1 MAGWVPLTRTRGDL
15 VAWIGSYY
23 ATFPRTSAITQVMNT
38 HHNHRPPW
46 EVDLRLERLRGED
59 VRVAAKSFSP
69 SPCHGHAPLRLL
81 PVRDLYL
88 PDNSQ
93 PAGRPVFFE
102 GRLLE
107 FERQIGVV
115 FVQLDAPTACAAS
128 AEGPVLFRGQAAV
141 ILRGPA
147 VLELA
152 FPLHIERLPSDS
164 DNYWRDHAGRT
175 RHGGP
180 RLPGDIAAAFRA
192 RAWPAGVHR
201 PREDAGV
208 LRDVSGRMAAAALL
222 DGHLRAE
229 DSIMPISA

>member
-1 MAGWVPLTRTRGDL
+1 MD
-15 VAWIGSYY
+15 
-23 ATFPRTSAITQVMNT
+23 TQP
-38 HHNHRPPW
+38 NHRPQW
-46 EVDLRLERLRGED
+46 EIDRTLERLRGED
-59 VRVAAKSFSP
+59 VRVVAKSFSP
-69 SPCHGHAPLRLL
+69 LPRNGETPLRFL

-102 GRLLE
+102 GRLRE

-115 FVQLDAPTACAAS
+115 FVRLEAPASVAAS

-164 DNYWRDHAGRT
+164 DNYWRDL
-175 RHGGP
+175 
-180 RLPGDIAAAFRA
+180 RLPRA
-192 RAWPAGVHR
+192 QFEFPFSADQMTGEEQARDGIEKSPAMISR
-201 PREDAGV
+201 SYAGAI
-208 LRDVSGRMAAAALL
+208 D
-222 DGHLRAE
+222 
-229 DSIMPISA
+229 

>member
-1 MAGWVPLTRTRGDL
+1 MNPPL
-15 VAWIGSYY
+15 
-23 ATFPRTSAITQVMNT
+23 
-38 HHNHRPPW
+38 NHRPPW
-46 EVDLRLERLRGED
+46 EVDRRLERLRGEN

-69 SPCHGHAPLRLL
+69 SPCHGHAPLRFL

-128 AEGPVLFRGQAAV
+128 AQGAVLFRGQAAV

-147 VLELA
+147 VVELA
-152 FPLHIERLPSDS
+152 FPFQIERLPSDS
-164 DNYWRDHAGRT
+164 DNYWRDL
-175 RHGGP
+175 
-180 RLPGDIAAAFRA
+180 RLPRA
-192 RAWPAGVHR
+192 QFEFPFSADQMTGEEQARDGIEKSPAMISR
-201 PREDAGV
+201 SYAGAI
-208 LRDVSGRMAAAALL
+208 D
-222 DGHLRAE
+222 
-229 DSIMPISA
+229 

>member
-1 MAGWVPLTRTRGDL
+1 
-15 VAWIGSYY
+15 
-23 ATFPRTSAITQVMNT
+23 MNT
-38 HHNHRPPW
+38 QQNHRPPW
-46 EVDLRLERLRGED
+46 EVDRHLERLRGEN

-69 SPCHGHAPLRLL
+69 SPRHGHAPLRLL

-102 GRLLE
+102 SRLLE

-128 AEGPVLFRGQAAV
+128 AQGAVLFRGQAAV

-152 FPLHIERLPSDS
+152 FPFHVERLPADP
-164 DNYWRDHAGRT
+164 DNYWQDLRV
-175 RHGGP
+175 P
-180 RLPGDIAAAFRA
+180 RAQFEFPFSPDS
-192 RAWPAGVHR
+192 
-201 PREDAGV
+201 
-208 LRDVSGRMAAAALL
+208 VSGEDQPR
-222 DGHLRAE
+222 DGTE
-229 DSIMPISA
+229 KSPPMISRSYAGAID

>member
-1 MAGWVPLTRTRGDL
+1 MNSPL
-15 VAWIGSYY
+15 
-23 ATFPRTSAITQVMNT
+23 
-38 HHNHRPPW
+38 NHRPPW
-46 EVDLRLERLRGED
+46 EVDCRLERLRGEN

-69 SPCHGHAPLRLL
+69 SPCHGHAALRLL

-115 FVQLDAPTACAAS
+115 FVQLDAPTAVTAS
-128 AEGPVLFRGQAAV
+128 AQGSVLFRGQAAV

-152 FPLHIERLPSDS
+152 FPFHIERLPSEP
-164 DNYWRDHAGRT
+164 DNYWRDLRVPRAQFEFPFSPDPMTGEEQPCDGIEKSPAMISRGYAGAI
-175 RHGGP
+175 
-180 RLPGDIAAAFRA
+180 D
-192 RAWPAGVHR
+192 
-201 PREDAGV
+201 
-208 LRDVSGRMAAAALL
+208 
-222 DGHLRAE
+222 
-229 DSIMPISA
+229 

>member
-1 MAGWVPLTRTRGDL
+1 
-15 VAWIGSYY
+15 
-23 ATFPRTSAITQVMNT
+23 MNT
-38 HHNHRPPW
+38 QQNHRPPW
-46 EVDLRLERLRGED
+46 EVDRHLERLRGEN

-69 SPCHGHAPLRLL
+69 APGHGHAPLRLL

-115 FVQLDAPTACAAS
+115 FVRLEAPTACAAS
-128 AEGPVLFRGQAAV
+128 AQGAVLFRGQAAV

-152 FPLHIERLPSDS
+152 FPFHIERMPSDP
-164 DNYWRDHAGRT
+164 DNYWRDL
-175 RHGGP
+175 
-180 RLPGDIAAAFRA
+180 RLPRA
-192 RAWPAGVHR
+192 QFEFPFSPAPVTGEEQAR
-201 PREDAGV
+201 NGAEKSPAMISRSYAGAI
-208 LRDVSGRMAAAALL
+208 D
-222 DGHLRAE
+222 
-229 DSIMPISA
+229 